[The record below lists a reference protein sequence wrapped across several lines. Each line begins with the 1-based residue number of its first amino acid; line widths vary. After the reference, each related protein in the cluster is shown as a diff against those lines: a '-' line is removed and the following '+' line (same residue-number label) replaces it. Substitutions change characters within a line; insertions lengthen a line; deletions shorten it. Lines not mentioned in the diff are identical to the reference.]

1 MNDKDILSIIFDKIE
16 DDGCFDFDDPE
27 RETLDESVTLADKKI
42 TNFIRRKIHPRNR
55 KHLHNL
61 IQDYSLATCS
71 YFHKENEL
79 FFKNGVAIGIKIIL
93 NALSMKM

>member
-27 RETLDESVTLADKKI
+27 RETLDERVTIADQKI
-42 TNFIRRKIHPRNR
+42 TNFMHKNLHPRNR
-55 KHLHNL
+55 KKLHRL
-61 IQDYSLATCS
+61 ILNYSLATGS
-71 YFHKENEL
+71 YYHKENEL

-93 NALSMKM
+93 NALCMKM